1 MPRIETSG
9 ADAAAIAQCGPEHMR
24 AIAAGLTERGLTA
37 RLTDH
42 RVGLDLTATLSP
54 AHLRGA
60 EFWID
65 EDGYAEL
72 RFWYPPG
79 TPPAQ
84 ITATAL
90 RALDAVKPPARDRL
104 DMTAMFGPALPTLD
118 DVARE
123 FSRWHCWEGVADRL
137 YASLRHSSPPL
148 VVAGT
153 TPLALRQRIR
163 DAEAQR

>member
-9 ADAAAIAQCGPEHMR
+9 ADTAAITQYGPEHMR

-37 RLTDH
+37 HLTDH

-54 AHLRGA
+54 ARLRGA

-65 EDGYAEL
+65 EDGCAEL

-90 RALDAVKPPARDRL
+90 RALDAVA
-104 DMTAMFGPALPTLD
+104 
-118 DVARE
+118 
-123 FSRWHCWEGVADRL
+123 
-137 YASLRHSSPPL
+137 SPPP
-148 VVAGT
+148 GT
-153 TPLALRQRIR
+153 SST
-163 DAEAQR
+163 

>member
-9 ADAAAIAQCGPEHMR
+9 ADAAAIAWYGPEHMC

-37 RLTDH
+37 HLTDH

-90 RALDAVKPPARDRL
+90 RALDAVTSPRPGA
-104 DMTAMFGPALPTLD
+104 
-118 DVARE
+118 
-123 FSRWHCWEGVADRL
+123 
-137 YASLRHSSPPL
+137 AS
-148 VVAGT
+148 A
-153 TPLALRQRIR
+153 
-163 DAEAQR
+163 